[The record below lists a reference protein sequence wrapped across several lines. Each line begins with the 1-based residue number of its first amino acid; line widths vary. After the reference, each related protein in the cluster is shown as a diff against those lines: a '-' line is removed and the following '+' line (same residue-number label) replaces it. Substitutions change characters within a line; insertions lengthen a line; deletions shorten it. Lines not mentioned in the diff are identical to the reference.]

1 MAGMLDE
8 RAAYPWAILRER
20 GRGDAGTAGQPAIVA
35 ADDGRALIYLLPGI
49 MSGLGSGD
57 GNRMDER
64 LRPARMR
71 TLTVW
76 LMPGGVNDRKLLN
89 QACAAFEKQQPGVR
103 VFLRTVTAE
112 EWTAADAVLPDVALL
127 ATGSL
132 NIPERVLVPLA
143 GIEEAGASGRSGG
156 VTYALPLW
164 LEANVLSFPTAWIAS
179 ASTAQ
184 PAPSALL
191 ASPPPERMDSGMI
204 AAEDLP
210 WRKLLEPG
218 VLALPEGVALQQL
231 MFLCPVQI
239 RGELAALGE
248 RPEGAEVQ
256 ARVCTLGE
264 HLAAVRGGEARTACL
279 LAPAVSDRVRYAAIA
294 RDGEDARAF
303 VDMLASGDWAGPGR
317 SNGHG
322 AGACAGRR
330 RKRDD
335 PCGAGAVFAGN
346 DSAQRL
352 FPYGRGIAQPVP
364 GRVFTRG
371 RPGGN
376 AAASALSV

>member
-1 MAGMLDE
+1 M
-8 RAAYPWAILRER
+8 R
-20 GRGDAGTAGQPAIVA
+20 GRRASLLLSLLMTA
-35 ADDGRALIYLLPGI
+35 ALIYLLPGI

-239 RGELAALGE
+239 RRELAALGE

-303 VDMLASGDWAGPGR
+303 VDMLASGDWQ
-317 SNGHG
+317 
-322 AGACAGRR
+322 
-330 RKRDD
+330 
-335 PCGAGAVFAGN
+335 
-346 DSAQRL
+346 AQ
-352 FPYGRGIAQPVP
+352 
-364 GRVFTRG
+364 
-371 RPGGN
+371 
-376 AAASALSV
+376 AAAMDMVPALVQDGAASEMTHAALERFSQGTTLPNAFSHTAEELRSLCLDAFLRAADPVETLLRLR

>member
-1 MAGMLDE
+1 M
-8 RAAYPWAILRER
+8 R
-20 GRGDAGTAGQPAIVA
+20 GRRASLLLSLLMTA
-35 ADDGRALIYLLPGI
+35 ALIYLLPGI

-89 QACAAFEKQQPGVR
+89 QACAAFEKQQSGVR

-184 PAPSALL
+184 PTPSALL
-191 ASPPPERMDSGMI
+191 ASPPPERTDSGMI

-248 RPEGAEVQ
+248 RPEGAEVPG
-256 ARVCTLGE
+256 ARVHAGRAPCGRAGWGGAYRLSACTRRERSRALCRDCTRRRGCE
-264 HLAAVRGGEARTACL
+264 GFRGYACVRG
-279 LAPAVSDRVRYAAIA
+279 LAGS
-294 RDGEDARAF
+294 
-303 VDMLASGDWAGPGR
+303 GR

-322 AGACAGRR
+322 AGACAGR
-330 RKRDD
+330 
-335 PCGAGAVFAGN
+335 
-346 DSAQRL
+346 
-352 FPYGRGIAQPVP
+352 GR
-364 GRVFTRG
+364 
-371 RPGGN
+371 
-376 AAASALSV
+376 

>member
-1 MAGMLDE
+1 M
-8 RAAYPWAILRER
+8 
-20 GRGDAGTAGQPAIVA
+20 
-35 ADDGRALIYLLPGI
+35 
-49 MSGLGSGD
+49 
-57 GNRMDER
+57 
-64 LRPARMR
+64 
-71 TLTVW
+71 
-76 LMPGGVNDRKLLN
+76 
-89 QACAAFEKQQPGVR
+89 
-103 VFLRTVTAE
+103 
-112 EWTAADAVLPDVALL
+112 LPDVALL

-179 ASTAQ
+179 AGTAQ

-303 VDMLASGDWAGPGR
+303 VDMLASGDWQ
-317 SNGHG
+317 
-322 AGACAGRR
+322 
-330 RKRDD
+330 
-335 PCGAGAVFAGN
+335 
-346 DSAQRL
+346 AQ
-352 FPYGRGIAQPVP
+352 
-364 GRVFTRG
+364 
-371 RPGGN
+371 
-376 AAASALSV
+376 AAAMDMVPALVQDGAANEMTHAALERFSQGMTLPNAFSHTAEELRSLCLDAFLRAADPVETLLRLR

>member
-1 MAGMLDE
+1 MDRSGCGAPGCG
-8 RAAYPWAILRER
+8 AA
-20 GRGDAGTAGQPAIVA
+20 
-35 ADDGRALIYLLPGI
+35 
-49 MSGLGSGD
+49 
-57 GNRMDER
+57 
-64 LRPARMR
+64 
-71 TLTVW
+71 
-76 LMPGGVNDRKLLN
+76 
-89 QACAAFEKQQPGVR
+89 
-103 VFLRTVTAE
+103 
-112 EWTAADAVLPDVALL
+112 

-248 RPEGAEVQ
+248 RPEGTEVQ

-303 VDMLASGDWAGPGR
+303 VDMLASGDWQ
-317 SNGHG
+317 
-322 AGACAGRR
+322 
-330 RKRDD
+330 
-335 PCGAGAVFAGN
+335 
-346 DSAQRL
+346 AQ
-352 FPYGRGIAQPVP
+352 
-364 GRVFTRG
+364 
-371 RPGGN
+371 
-376 AAASALSV
+376 AAAMDMVPALVQDGAANEMTHAALERFSQGMTLPNAFSHTAEELRSLCLDAFLRAADPVETLLRLR

>member
-1 MAGMLDE
+1 M
-8 RAAYPWAILRER
+8 R
-20 GRGDAGTAGQPAIVA
+20 GRRASLLLSLLMTA
-35 ADDGRALIYLLPGI
+35 ALIYLLPGI

-89 QACAAFEKQQPGVR
+89 QACAAFEKQQSGVR

-231 MFLCPVQI
+231 MFFCPVQI

-303 VDMLASGDWAGPGR
+303 VDMLASGDWQ
-317 SNGHG
+317 
-322 AGACAGRR
+322 
-330 RKRDD
+330 
-335 PCGAGAVFAGN
+335 
-346 DSAQRL
+346 AQ
-352 FPYGRGIAQPVP
+352 
-364 GRVFTRG
+364 
-371 RPGGN
+371 
-376 AAASALSV
+376 AAAMDMVPALVQDGAANEMTHAALERFSQGMTLPNAFSHAAEELRSLCLDAFLRAADPVETLLRLR

>member
-1 MAGMLDE
+1 M
-8 RAAYPWAILRER
+8 R
-20 GRGDAGTAGQPAIVA
+20 GRRASLLLSLLMTA
-35 ADDGRALIYLLPGI
+35 ALIYLLPGI

-89 QACAAFEKQQPGVR
+89 QACAAFEKQQSGVR

-143 GIEEAGASGRSGG
+143 GIEEGGASGRSGG

-210 WRKLLEPG
+210 WRKLLETG

-248 RPEGAEVQ
+248 CSEGAEVQ

-303 VDMLASGDWAGPGR
+303 VDMLASGDWQ
-317 SNGHG
+317 
-322 AGACAGRR
+322 
-330 RKRDD
+330 
-335 PCGAGAVFAGN
+335 
-346 DSAQRL
+346 AQ
-352 FPYGRGIAQPVP
+352 
-364 GRVFTRG
+364 
-371 RPGGN
+371 
-376 AAASALSV
+376 AAAMDMVPALVQDGAANEMTHAALERFSQGMTLPNAFSHTAEELRSLCLDAFLRAADPVETLLRLR

>member
-1 MAGMLDE
+1 M
-8 RAAYPWAILRER
+8 R
-20 GRGDAGTAGQPAIVA
+20 GRRASLLLSLLMTA
-35 ADDGRALIYLLPGI
+35 ALIYLLPGI

-303 VDMLASGDWAGPGR
+303 VDMLASGDWQ
-317 SNGHG
+317 
-322 AGACAGRR
+322 
-330 RKRDD
+330 
-335 PCGAGAVFAGN
+335 
-346 DSAQRL
+346 AQ
-352 FPYGRGIAQPVP
+352 
-364 GRVFTRG
+364 
-371 RPGGN
+371 
-376 AAASALSV
+376 AAAMDMVPALVQDGAANEMTHAALERFSQGMTLPNAFSHTAEELRSLCLDAFLRAADPVETLLRLR

>member
-1 MAGMLDE
+1 M
-8 RAAYPWAILRER
+8 R
-20 GRGDAGTAGQPAIVA
+20 GRRASLLLSLLMTA
-35 ADDGRALIYLLPGI
+35 ALIYLLPGI

-57 GNRMDER
+57 GNRMDEPAA
-64 LRPARMR
+64 PARMR

-164 LEANVLSFPTAWIAS
+164 LEANVLSFPTAWVAS

-248 RPEGAEVQ
+248 RPEGTEVQ

-303 VDMLASGDWAGPGR
+303 VDMLASGDWQ
-317 SNGHG
+317 
-322 AGACAGRR
+322 
-330 RKRDD
+330 
-335 PCGAGAVFAGN
+335 
-346 DSAQRL
+346 AQ
-352 FPYGRGIAQPVP
+352 
-364 GRVFTRG
+364 
-371 RPGGN
+371 
-376 AAASALSV
+376 AAAMDMVPALVQDGAANEMTHAALERFSQGMTLPNAFSHTAEELRSLCLDAFLRAADPVETLLRLR